1 MRFRMIRQ
9 VALFIITLSSLSFAW
24 ALDYESTEHINEL
37 TKNFLLE
44 SYAHSTAEKVEI
56 KVNPAH
62 APIEVTK
69 CSQEITPAIPQ
80 NSNTSQIAAVEL
92 TCSGEKPWHIY
103 IPVTVQL
110 FNKVIVARST
120 ILPREVIKEEDLDY
134 ALYDTNRLY
143 NGYYKEKSEVI
154 NNVTTTLVPAGNVL
168 SKKDVTAPVIVHRN
182 QVISLVSGGNTIM
195 VSMQGIAKSDGAL
208 NSTVQ
213 VYNPISKKTVDA
225 VIIGPN
231 KAQAFG

>member
-9 VALFIITLSSLSFAW
+9 AALFTMTLSLLSLASASNF
-24 ALDYESTEHINEL
+24 ESAEHINEVA
-37 TKNFLLE
+37 KNFLLE
-44 SYAHSTAEKVEI
+44 SYANTTAEKVEI

-62 APIEVTK
+62 APIEVAK
-69 CSQEITPAIPQ
+69 CSQDIMPSIPQ
-80 NSNTSQIAAVEL
+80 NSSTSQIAAVEL

-110 FNKVIVARST
+110 FNKVVVARST
-120 ILPREVIKEEDLDY
+120 ILPKELIKEDDLDY

-143 NGYYKEKSEVI
+143 NGYFKDKADVI
-154 NNVTTTLVPAGNVL
+154 NNVTTILIPAGNVL
-168 SKKDVTAPVIVHRN
+168 SKKEVTAPIIVHRN
-182 QVISLVSGGNTIM
+182 QVVSLVSGSGTIM
-195 VSMQGIAKSDGAL
+195 VSMQGIAKSDGGL
-208 NSTVQ
+208 NSMVQ

-225 VIIGPN
+225 LIIGPN

>member
-9 VALFIITLSSLSFAW
+9 AVLLIMTLSLLSLAW
-24 ALDYESTEHINEL
+24 ALDYESTEHINEI
-37 TKNFLLE
+37 TKNFLVE
-44 SYAHSTAEKVEI
+44 SYANSTAEKVDI

-62 APIEVTK
+62 APIEVAK
-69 CSQEITPAIPQ
+69 CSQDIIPSLPQ
-80 NSNTSQIAAVEL
+80 NSSSAQIAAVEL

-103 IPVTVQL
+103 VPVTVQL
-110 FNKVIVARST
+110 FNKVVVARST
-120 ILPREVIKEEDLDY
+120 ILPRDIIKEEDLDY

-143 NGYYKEKSEVI
+143 NGYYKEKAEVV

-182 QVISLVSGGNTIM
+182 QVISLVSGSNTIM